1 MIVLLSPAKSL
12 DYESALPA
20 MNDTQP
26 RFQAE
31 SEQLISK
38 LRGLSKK
45 KLSSLMSLSKDLTEL
60 NAMRYQEWEPDFSDA
75 ASRPAAYAFTGE
87 VYRGMDA
94 KQWNDKDRAFA
105 QDHVRILSGLHG
117 VLRPLDRIRPYRL
130 EMGTKLP
137 VRRKKN
143 LYEFWQEKL
152 TATLKEEL
160 AVSDNKVVVNLASN
174 EYAKAVK
181 LDQLDA
187 EVITPVFKDRKGDDL
202 KIVMMYAKHARGE
215 MASYIVKNKI
225 KDPEDL
231 KGFES
236 YAFSPKHS
244 NGNEWVF
251 IR

>member
-12 DYESALPA
+12 DYESNLPE
-20 MNDTQP
+20 MHDTQP
-26 RFQAE
+26 RFQEE
-31 SEQLISK
+31 SAQLISK

-45 KLSSLMSLSKDLTEL
+45 KLSSLMNLGKDLTEL
-60 NAMRYQEWEPDFSDA
+60 NALRYQEWEADFTDG

-94 KQWNDKDRAFA
+94 SKWNEGDRIFA
-105 QDHVRILSGLHG
+105 QEHLRILSGLHG

-130 EMGTKLP
+130 EMGIKLP

-143 LYEFWQEKL
+143 LYDFWQDKL

-160 AVSDNKVVVNLASN
+160 EESSSKVVVNLASN

-187 EVITPVFKDRKGDDL
+187 KVITPVFKDRKGDDL
-202 KIVMMYAKHARGE
+202 KVVMMYAKHARGE

-225 KDPEDL
+225 TDPEDL

-236 YAFSPKHS
+236 YTFSPKHS
-244 NGNEWVF
+244 NDSEWIF